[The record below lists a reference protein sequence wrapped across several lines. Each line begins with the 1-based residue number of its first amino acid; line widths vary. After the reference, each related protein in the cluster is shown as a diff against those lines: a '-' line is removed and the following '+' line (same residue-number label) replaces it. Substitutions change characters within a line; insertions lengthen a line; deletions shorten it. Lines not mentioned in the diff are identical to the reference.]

1 MLIVTK
7 QQDLGWSLAEQ
18 LVAGATDFI
27 QAKDEDPAS
36 VVFPCGELE
45 E

>member
-1 MLIVTK
+1 MLIVAK
-7 QQDLGWSLAEQ
+7 QQELGWSLGEQ
-18 LVAGATDFI
+18 LVAGAADFI

-36 VVFPCGELE
+36 VVFPGGELE